1 MPTVLASS
9 KVPSVGE
16 PAPATILRIKLW
28 GENVKEHDQ
37 YYSCQVV
44 ISQERLQFYAVL
56 STSELITD
64 DLGYSDLNT

>member
-16 PAPATILRIKLW
+16 PAPAMILRIKLW

-37 YYSCQVV
+37 YSCQVV

-64 DLGYSDLNT
+64 DLGYSDVNT